1 MNVNTFFLL
10 QVYFES
16 PANKMSSG
24 SGHYRNADKI
34 TGEQYSQCETMRA
47 RIYVVTNFRSGDE
60 CLNRFY
66 RIFILITRVGSHK
79 CCFSTADLPAYLSTT
94 PYSFGLQRS
103 WFHKIDRN
111 GKLLRPTIGPTPGFS
126 ASADAERLH
135 RAMKGAGTDEDT
147 LINILARRTNHE
159 RQEICASYESHYKK
173 TLKEDIKSDTSGQFK
188 TVLCELCLDAPYM
201 LAKSLYYAMKGIGT
215 NERVFI
221 EVMCTLWNDE
231 MKAVE
236 AAYLQDPKRTLL
248 TDLTS
253 ETSGDFQYALT
264 LLAQAQRDDIPA
276 IQLKAISQNGVQSVV
291 NKELADS
298 DAKELLAAGASK
310 VGTNEKRISRI
321 VCGRTP
327 FQLAADAEAYAR
339 LFGKSL
345 LEDMNS
351 ELSGDYRTL
360 VLTLIRYAT
369 DRPGLIAEWLKDA
382 MQGIGTRDYTV
393 MRLLITRSEIDLED
407 VKEAYAKNYGQRLVD
422 KVKNDTSGDY
432 RRVLV
437 KLLGEE

>member
-1 MNVNTFFLL
+1 MNFGHYNHNDGSHVFLF
-10 QVYFES
+10 QAYFGS
-16 PANKMSSG
+16 PTNRMSSG
-24 SGHYRNADKI
+24 SG
-34 TGEQYSQCETMRA
+34 
-47 RIYVVTNFRSGDE
+47 
-60 CLNRFY
+60 
-66 RIFILITRVGSHK
+66 
-79 CCFSTADLPAYLSTT
+79 
-94 PYSFGLQRS
+94 FGLQRS
-103 WFHKIDRN
+103 WFHKIDPN
-111 GKLLRPTIGPTPGFS
+111 GKLLRPTIEPTPGFS

-159 RQEICASYESHYKK
+159 RQEICASYKSHYNK
-173 TLKEDIKSDTSGQFK
+173 TLREDIKSETSGQFK

-221 EVMCTLWNDE
+221 EVMTTLWNDE
-231 MKAVE
+231 VKAVE
-236 AAYLQDPKRTLL
+236 AAYLQDPKRTLI

-276 IQLKAISQNGVQSVV
+276 IQLKAVPQNGVQSVV

-327 FQLAADAEAYAR
+327 FQLAADAETYAR

-345 LEDMNS
+345 LDDMNS

-360 VLTLIRYAT
+360 VIALIRYAT
-369 DRPGLIAEWLKDA
+369 DRPSLIAEWLNDA
-382 MQGIGTRDYTV
+382 MQGIGTRDYTL

-407 VKEAYAKNYGQRLVD
+407 VKEAYAKNYGQSLVD
-422 KVKNDTSGDY
+422 KVRNDTSGDY

>member
-1 MNVNTFFLL
+1 SLFCTF
-10 QVYFES
+10 Q
-16 PANKMSSG
+16 
-24 SGHYRNADKI
+24 
-34 TGEQYSQCETMRA
+34 T
-47 RIYVVTNFRSGDE
+47 
-60 CLNRFY
+60 
-66 RIFILITRVGSHK
+66 
-79 CCFSTADLPAYLSTT
+79 
-94 PYSFGLQRS
+94 
-103 WFHKIDRN
+103 
-111 GKLLRPTIGPTPGFS
+111 LR
-126 ASADAERLH
+126 
-135 RAMKGAGTDEDT
+135 
-147 LINILARRTNHE
+147 
-159 RQEICASYESHYKK
+159 
-173 TLKEDIKSDTSGQFK
+173 EDIKSDTSGQFK

-221 EVMCTLWNDE
+221 EVMTTLWNDE

-236 AAYLQDPKRTLL
+236 AAYLQVLKDEKIEDPKRTLI

-339 LFGKSL
+339 
-345 LEDMNS
+345 
-351 ELSGDYRTL
+351 
-360 VLTLIRYAT
+360 
-369 DRPGLIAEWLKDA
+369 
-382 MQGIGTRDYTV
+382 
-393 MRLLITRSEIDLED
+393 IDLED

>member
-1 MNVNTFFLL
+1 
-10 QVYFES
+10 
-16 PANKMSSG
+16 
-24 SGHYRNADKI
+24 
-34 TGEQYSQCETMRA
+34 
-47 RIYVVTNFRSGDE
+47 
-60 CLNRFY
+60 
-66 RIFILITRVGSHK
+66 
-79 CCFSTADLPAYLSTT
+79 
-94 PYSFGLQRS
+94 
-103 WFHKIDRN
+103 
-111 GKLLRPTIGPTPGFS
+111 
-126 ASADAERLH
+126 
-135 RAMKGAGTDEDT
+135 MKGAGTDEDT

-159 RQEICASYESHYKK
+159 RQEICASYKSQYNK
-173 TLKEDIKSDTSGQFK
+173 TLREDIKSDTSGQFK

-201 LAKSLYYAMKGIGT
+201 LAKSLYYAMKGVGT

-221 EVMCTLWNDE
+221 EVMTTLWNDE
-231 MKAVE
+231 IKAVE
-236 AAYLQDPKRTLL
+236 AAYLQVLKDEKIEDPKRTLT

-276 IQLKAISQNGVQSVV
+276 IQLKAIPQNGVQSVV

-327 FQLAADAEAYAR
+327 FQLAADAETYAR

-345 LEDMNS
+345 LDDMNS

-360 VLTLIRYAT
+360 VVTLIRYAT
-369 DRPGLIAEWLKDA
+369 DRPSLIAEWLNDA
-382 MQGIGTRDYTV
+382 MQGIGTRDYTL

-407 VKEAYAKNYGQRLVD
+407 VKEAYAKHYGQRLVD
-422 KVKNDTSGDY
+422 KIRNDTSGDY
-432 RRVLV
+432 RRVLL
-437 KLLGEE
+437 KLLGKE